1 MLRVHSYESMGTFD
15 GPGLRLVV
23 FLQGCNFRCL
33 YCANPD
39 TIEAGAGTLTDPAE
53 ILRMAVDQ
61 KPFFRAARR
70 RDLLGRGTHLPGRG
84 TRSARKVVEGGRHP
98 RLHRLERRGWNPAVE
113 ELLGLVDLVLLDV
126 KQADPERHRALTGR
140 ENAQTLRTA
149 AWLEAHGKP
158 FWLRY
163 VLVPGISD
171 AEADIRALGERLG
184 GYKSVER
191 VELLPYHTLGVHK
204 YEAMGLE
211 YKLRDVRENTPEQ
224 LDRAAAL
231 LARILPDGGGQL
243 TRRGRPPEGVRT
255 TKNPGRRGE
264 NARRSRIF
272 FVPSPEIHFCD
283 NEEPTSRPE
292 RPGPR
297 THRLGG
303 PPARDRLLPGGLL
316 PQLRRLRRRVRQRP
330 RHLPARSVGRQ
341 FRPGLRA
348 AVRDDVG
355 RLLCCPCG
363 PERGLSTASASAAS
377 SWRWSSG
384 R

>member
-39 TIEAGAGTLTDPAE
+39 TIETGAGTLTDPAE

-61 KPFFRAARR
+61 KPFF
-70 RDLLGRGTHLPGRG
+70 G
-84 TRSARKVVEGGRHP
+84 
-98 RLHRLERRGWNPAVE
+98 RRGGVTFSGGEPTFQAA
-113 ELLGLVDLVLLDV
+113 ELVPLVKSLKEAGIHVCIDSNGGVLLDV

-191 VELLPYHTLGVHK
+191 IELLPYHTLGVHK

-231 LARILPDGGGQL
+231 LR
-243 TRRGRPPEGVRT
+243 EY
-255 TKNPGRRGE
+255 
-264 NARRSRIF
+264 F
-272 FVPSPEIHFCD
+272 
-283 NEEPTSRPE
+283 PT
-292 RPGPR
+292 
-297 THRLGG
+297 
-303 PPARDRLLPGGLL
+303 
-316 PQLRRLRRRVRQRP
+316 V
-330 RHLPARSVGRQ
+330 V
-341 FRPGLRA
+341 
-348 AVRDDVG
+348 VN
-355 RLLCCPCG
+355 
-363 PERGLSTASASAAS
+363 
-377 SWRWSSG
+377 
-384 R
+384 